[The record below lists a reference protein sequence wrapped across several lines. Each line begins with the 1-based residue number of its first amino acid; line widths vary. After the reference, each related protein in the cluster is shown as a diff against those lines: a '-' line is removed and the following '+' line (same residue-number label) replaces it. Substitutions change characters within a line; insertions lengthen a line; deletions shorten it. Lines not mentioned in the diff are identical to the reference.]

1 MLDVHPP
8 HHRLEGIKD
17 FVIHLLTITAGLLIA
32 VGIEG
37 CVERHHQHDL
47 AIEARETLHKEIE
60 QNAKKMADDVTDL
73 TAEEAKVKD
82 GIAVVIRLA
91 EHPKDK
97 NQHGTVAVNYSIKEW
112 DSTAWTTAQTTGA
125 LAFMPYDEA
134 NKYSR
139 IYDAQHSVSM
149 AQEKLAEDVAQF
161 SGAIYRSG
169 IGGDD
174 FTSEKA
180 GLLLERLGIMQT
192 HLATLKGIAME
203 AAATDKAFLEGKE
216 TSFNYHEDIK
226 Y

>member
-8 HHRLEGIKD
+8 HHRLEGVKD
-17 FVIHLLTITAGLLIA
+17 FVIHLLTITVGLLIA

-73 TAEEAKVKD
+73 TAEQAKVKD
-82 GIAVVIRLA
+82 GIAVVTRLA

-97 NQHGTVAVNYSIKEW
+97 NQHGTVAANYSLKEW

-139 IYDAQHSVSM
+139 IYDAQHSVSIE
-149 AQEKLAEDVAQF
+149 QEKLAEDVAQF
-161 SGAIYRSG
+161 GGTLYRSS
-169 IGGDD
+169 IGSDS

-192 HLATLKGIAME
+192 HLVTLKGMAEESADI
-203 AAATDKAFLEGKE
+203 DKAFLEGKE
-216 TSFNYHEDIK
+216 SSFSFHEDIQH
-226 Y
+226 